1 MKTSNTPPPPDP
13 KEPEKV
19 AAAISEWGIGYVV
32 FTTVDR
38 DDLPDQGAAHIS
50 KTVKT
55 LKQLSQGKVKV
66 RTGKVN

>member
-1 MKTSNTPPPPDP
+1 MKTSNAPPPPNP

-38 DDLPDQGAAHIS
+38 DDLPDQGAAHIA

-55 LKQLSQGKVKV
+55 LKELSQGRVKV
-66 RTGKVN
+66 S